1 MVSSLSLF
9 LLLVCLLLVWLSVLS
24 VALGLLHLLPARL
37 ARTGAVIPALA
48 LVMLL
53 SPFPSMAALRLP
65 AASGSDAEELTVP
78 EEELTHPEDEEV
90 DYYPT
95 AITIAD
101 GDYTLD
107 YLYEYFKGKVISD
120 VASSSDALAAPQ
132 AQVES
137 TEPDPFGAVDSGE
150 YILAD
155 AVSYALESQTDF
167 VNAVRY
173 DCTLAGRS
181 ATLLFPSGSESYLF
195 IDSQKQLWNM
205 SNNTIQGV
213 VIYDSVWDP
222 TADEGTLVYLTPCL
236 GNNFSANHEGQSPN
250 YIRRYYWERS
260 NYGNRLTYNTT
271 YVAVTVTDSPF
282 PFVVKDIPLYVIIL
296 LIGGVLLCLLKK
308 SLR

>member
-1 MVSSLSLF
+1 MVNFLSLF
-9 LLLVCLLLVWLSVLS
+9 LLLVCLLLAWLSVLS
-24 VALGLLHLLPARL
+24 VVLGLLRLLPARL

-65 AASGSDAEELTVP
+65 VASGSDA
-78 EEELTHPEDEEV
+78 EELTHPEDEEV

-120 VASSSDALAAPQ
+120 VASSSDALAAPP
-132 AQVES
+132 AQVEN

-250 YIRRYYWERS
+250 YIRRYYWERT
-260 NYGNRLTYNTT
+260 NYGERLTYDTT
-271 YVAVTVTDSPF
+271 YVVVTVTDSPF

>member
-1 MVSSLSLF
+1 M
-9 LLLVCLLLVWLSVLS
+9 
-24 VALGLLHLLPARL
+24 
-37 ARTGAVIPALA
+37 IPALA
-48 LVMLL
+48 LVMFL

-137 TEPDPFGAVDSGE
+137 KEPDPLGAVDSGI
-150 YILAD
+150 YLLDD
-155 AVSYALESQTDF
+155 ALPLSVESQTDF

-173 DCTLAGRS
+173 DCSFAGRS

-195 IDSQKQLWNM
+195 IDSENHLWNM
-205 SNNTIQGV
+205 SNNTVQGV
-213 VIYDSVWDP
+213 VVYDSLWDP
-222 TADEGTLVYLTPCL
+222 TAEEGTLIYLTPCL
-236 GNNFSANHEGQSPN
+236 GNNFSSNHEGQSPN

-260 NYGNRLTYNTT
+260 NYGERLTYDTT
-271 YVAVTVTDSPF
+271 YVAVSVTDSPF
-282 PFVVKDIPLYVIIL
+282 PFVVEDIPLYVMIL
-296 LIGGVLLCLLKK
+296 LMGGVLLCLLKK

>member
-1 MVSSLSLF
+1 M
-9 LLLVCLLLVWLSVLS
+9 
-24 VALGLLHLLPARL
+24 
-37 ARTGAVIPALA
+37 IPALA
-48 LVMLL
+48 LVMFL

-236 GNNFSANHEGQSPN
+236 CNNFSANHEGQSHN

-260 NYGNRLTYNTT
+260 NYGDRLTYNTT
-271 YVAVTVTDSPF
+271 YVAVTVIDSPF